1 MARFSPPG
9 GLTDLTRDADLQ
21 AWSDTVS
28 ALLDARI
35 PEGGQLFNPVT
46 RPRGDLQSRSV
57 PWIAMPQTVWDHRP
71 REAARAQVDDPANRP
86 DSRTGQNEYTEWFTH
101 RDPADGEVVGVDL
114 TTELPDYWR
123 FLGERLSPT
132 ELGNVYRQLYPAAAD
147 AELRDATGNYDPR
160 NPWNTTRGAMHLI
173 GEINTLAPDAL
184 GVVAGAVPWRF
195 RAPGEVVDVQDCGL
209 GVFHADPSIVANLNR
224 IAREGRA
231 ITLRD
236 PIGVYI
242 IDLDTTGW
250 ETPDGSDPA
259 ELVTFS
265 RGNPPMHARI
275 AVPEGR
281 GFRLCDVK
289 IAGERIRWGA
299 QIAERTVVGI
309 TAAVGPPGEFTFA
322 DGIRCAGPG
331 PELADAVA
339 DADAGAALAGVM
351 VEETILVIGR
361 SVR

>member
-9 GLTDLTRDADLQ
+9 GLGDLTRDDDLQ
-21 AWSDTVS
+21 AWSDAVS

-46 RPRGDLQSRSV
+46 TPRGDLQPRRV
-57 PWIAMPQTVWDHRP
+57 PWIAMPQTVWDHQP
-71 REAARAQVDDPANRP
+71 REAAREHVDDPANRP
-86 DSRTGQNEYTEWFTH
+86 DAGMGQNEYAEWFTH
-101 RDPADGEVVGVDL
+101 RDPDGEVVGVDL

-132 ELGNVYRQLYPAAAD
+132 ELGDVYRQLYPDAAD
-147 AELRDATGNYDPR
+147 ADLRGADGSYDPG

-173 GEINTLAPDAL
+173 GQINTLAPDAL
-184 GVVAGAVPWRF
+184 GVVGGSVPWRF
-195 RAPGEVVDVQDCGL
+195 LAPGQVVDVQDCGL

-231 ITLRD
+231 ITLQD

-259 ELVTFS
+259 DLVTFS
-265 RGNPPMHARI
+265 RGTPPMHARV
-275 AVPEGR
+275 AVPPGR
-281 GFRLCDVK
+281 GFRLCDVR
-289 IAGERIRWGA
+289 IAGERIRWGS

-322 DGIRCAGPG
+322 DGTRCAGAG
-331 PELADAVA
+331 PVIA
-339 DADAGAALAGVM
+339 DADVGASDEAAAVA
-351 VEETILVIGR
+351 VVVDAILVTGR